1 MDRLLLHQLIGVLT
15 KSSDTCDFERM
26 CNLFDRLLTITND
39 SSIYGQV
46 LWYSCS
52 QPTKKQFTNFII
64 SRFVENQSRLPIS
77 SIVNYKHT
85 YESLSA
91 LQLVSRHGDVDLI
104 NLLLQLGANVWK
116 SSTHGKVAFHFAAK
130 NAEQDGISSII
141 IETIRVLCQHMN
153 DEPLANELFRKFA
166 IVPAAIETNSS
177 VIVQTVLSQMR
188 TPFEMRLLIQYYE
201 HSLQAMVDSDVIDCI
216 LKQIKKVCK
225 QDILMQSPID
235 LAMQYNNLHAMRLS
249 IDLGFKCSD
258 QFVDNIFLHLR
269 RTLISERQPH
279 LFTNAYK
286 CFRYLIDQIIERCEN
301 DENNRILNL
310 LHNLIEYKFSFK
322 VCHRLNEPEVVVNGN
337 YLTFSLLNHC
347 GSISRCL
354 SHMPIPIQFQVENN
368 LLKYYRFSR
377 HDEPV
382 LQYLIQQNRLH
393 FELSQ
398 NKIMT
403 FFEQNCY
410 PLYDITIRDSNE
422 EVYERP
428 DNSNDEYVLDKI
440 RFQHFKQW
448 LNKFC
453 FEVQSLT
460 TLSRNVIIH
469 HYLNNFNGDWNVSN
483 LKSTMLTIGRI
494 RYLKQYFGNSMFDHI
509 FNE

>member
-15 KSSDTCDFERM
+15 KSSETCDFERM

-216 LKQIKKVCK
+216 
-225 QDILMQSPID
+225 
-235 LAMQYNNLHAMRLS
+235 
-249 IDLGFKCSD
+249 
-258 QFVDNIFLHLR
+258 
-269 RTLISERQPH
+269 
-279 LFTNAYK
+279 
-286 CFRYLIDQIIERCEN
+286 
-301 DENNRILNL
+301 
-310 LHNLIEYKFSFK
+310 
-322 VCHRLNEPEVVVNGN
+322 
-337 YLTFSLLNHC
+337 
-347 GSISRCL
+347 
-354 SHMPIPIQFQVENN
+354 
-368 LLKYYRFSR
+368 
-377 HDEPV
+377 
-382 LQYLIQQNRLH
+382 
-393 FELSQ
+393 
-398 NKIMT
+398 
-403 FFEQNCY
+403 
-410 PLYDITIRDSNE
+410 
-422 EVYERP
+422 
-428 DNSNDEYVLDKI
+428 
-440 RFQHFKQW
+440 
-448 LNKFC
+448 
-453 FEVQSLT
+453 
-460 TLSRNVIIH
+460 
-469 HYLNNFNGDWNVSN
+469 
-483 LKSTMLTIGRI
+483 ML
-494 RYLKQYFGNSMFDHI
+494 
-509 FNE
+509 